1 VLVGRERLLGDWA
14 MELPEGLRHAKAEA
28 EARVR
33 TAVVV
38 AWAGEARAVLEVAD
52 AVRDTSAEAVTRLRA
67 LGLIPVLLTGDN
79 RAVAKSVAREV
90 GIAPEDV
97 IAEVLPQD
105 KVDVVKRLQG
115 EGRSATMVGDSVKD
129 AAALAQADLELALGT
144 GTDAATEAGDL
155 TLVRGDLHAA
165 ADAIRLA
172 RKAIGA
178 IRSNLFW
185 AFVYNVSALP
195 LAAAGLVNPVIARAA
210 MAFPSIFVVGNSLR
224 LRSFRAAS

>member
-38 AWAGEARAVLEVAD
+38 AWTGEARAVLEVAD
-52 AVRDTSAEAVTRLRA
+52 AVRDTSAKAVTRLRA

-129 AAALAQADLELALGT
+129 ASVPVPGPIWSSPWARGRMPRPRR
-144 GTDAATEAGDL
+144 AT
-155 TLVRGDLHAA
+155 
-165 ADAIRLA
+165 
-172 RKAIGA
+172 
-178 IRSNLFW
+178 
-185 AFVYNVSALP
+185 
-195 LAAAGLVNPVIARAA
+195 
-210 MAFPSIFVVGNSLR
+210 
-224 LRSFRAAS
+224 